1 MMWRVVRRL
10 LAVGIRLF
18 VWHPVVTLVVA
29 VVAIG
34 AIGFTMNGANTGQV
48 LSGPSSTASIAS
60 LSPATS
66 AATSPSAATPVAVRP
81 APQVRPSPA
90 VQQYIQGMVG
100 FNAHLMWQSL
110 SQTAIQSMTSQGGSE
125 EALQQKLDQARQLGA
140 AYDDVTYVGGYPMKD
155 GTEYFF
161 YVVSRRGFSAPN
173 AADQE
178 FFVFTVGTD
187 GKILA
192 IQ

>member
-1 MMWRVVRRL
+1 M
-10 LAVGIRLF
+10 F
-18 VWHPVVTLVVA
+18 VWHPVISLVVA

-34 AIGFTMNGANTGQV
+34 AVGFAMLGSNSGQV
-48 LSGPSSTASIAS
+48 LNGPSSSASITS
-60 LSPATS
+60 LSPSPGTAST
-66 AATSPSAATPVAVRP
+66 PSAAIPLAIHP
-81 APQVRPSPA
+81 APQVRPAPA

-100 FNAHLMWQSL
+100 FNAHMMWQSL
-110 SQTAIQSMTSQGGSE
+110 SPTAIQSMTSQGGTE
-125 EALQQKLDQARQLGA
+125 EALQQKLDQARQQGA
-140 AYDDVTYVGGYPMKD
+140 AYDEVTYVGGYPLKD

-173 AADQE
+173 APDQE
-178 FFVFTVGTD
+178 FFVFTVGQD

>member
-1 MMWRVVRRL
+1 MLWRVVRRL

-34 AIGFTMNGANTGQV
+34 AIGFSMVGANSGQV
-48 LSGPSSTASIAS
+48 LSGSSSTASIGS
-60 LSPATS
+60 LGPATA

-81 APQVRPSPA
+81 APTVRPSA
-90 VQQYIQGMVG
+90 SVQQYIQGMVG
-100 FNAHLMWQSL
+100 FNAHMMWQSL
-110 SQTAIQSMTSQGGSE
+110 STTAIQQMTSQGGSE
-125 EALQQKLDQARQLGA
+125 EALQQKLDQARQQGA
-140 AYDDVTYVGGYPMKD
+140 AYDDVTYVGGYPLKD

-173 AADQE
+173 TADQE
-178 FFVFTVGTD
+178 FFVFTVGPD